1 MNIYYYANQVYQY
14 GHIKPVFA
22 QTGGTFVVNK
32 FNRFLRFKFYM
43 NNPDVIIR
51 DLRKEIDLSGVI
63 ISCSNT
69 IIKNNKDTSISI
81 FIGHGAGDKKY
92 GGSAHCLETYD
103 YHFISGDKHLHKIK
117 DVGITIAEERLIK
130 IGYPKFDE
138 YLDSKLN
145 KDQYLEYLGI
155 IDKSRKNILYA
166 PTWKWGDGTL
176 RRFGKKFCKEIS
188 RDYNLIIRPHFQDR
202 SYIIKLKLWAKLNG
216 LKHVYFSNPAKI
228 IKNNT
233 MNDFAIS
240 DLLISDTSSINYE
253 YLITCKP
260 IIIVDNNYDQLHN
273 MPTDLNILDIVQT
286 YQSNNND
293 ICSMIDFELNR
304 NTFDNYNKMLHNCFY
319 FNDGKSSQRA
329 ADFIKSLNI

>member
-117 DVGITIAEERLIK
+117 DVGITIAEEKLIK

-155 IDKSRKNILYA
+155 VDKSRKNILYA

-188 RDYNLIIRPHFQDR
+188 RDYNLIIRPHFEDR

-286 YQSNNND
+286 YQSNKND

-329 ADFIKSLNI
+329 SDFIKSLNI

>member
-1 MNIYYYANQVYQY
+1 MANS
-14 GHIKPVFA
+14 A
-22 QTGGTFVVNK
+22 TNSTE
-32 FNRFLRFKFYM
+32 NRFIE
-43 NNPDVIIR
+43 NSDVIIR
-51 DLRKEIDLSGVI
+51 NLRKKLDLKGVI
-63 ISCSNT
+63 VSCSNT

-117 DVGITIAEERLIK
+117 DVGIKIPDEKLIK

-138 YLDSKLN
+138 YLNNKIN
-145 KDQYLEYLGI
+145 KDEYLDYLGI
-155 IDKSRKNILYA
+155 RDKTRKNILYA
-166 PTWKWGDGTL
+166 PTWEWGDGTL
-176 RRFGKKFCKEIS
+176 KRFGKKFCREIS
-188 RDYNLIIRPHFQDR
+188 REHNLIIRPHFQDR
-202 SYIIKLKLWAKLNG
+202 SHIVKLKIWAKLNG

-228 IKNNT
+228 IKNNA

-286 YQSNNND
+286 YQSAKND
-293 ICSMIDFELNR
+293 ICSMIDIELSN
-304 NTFDNYNKMLHNCFY
+304 NNFDQYEKMLHNCFY
-319 FNDGKSSQRA
+319 FNDGKSSDRA
-329 ADFIKSLNI
+329 ADFIKSLKI

>member
-43 NNPDVIIR
+43 NNPHVIIR

-155 IDKSRKNILYA
+155 VDKSRKNILYA

-286 YQSNNND
+286 YQSNKND